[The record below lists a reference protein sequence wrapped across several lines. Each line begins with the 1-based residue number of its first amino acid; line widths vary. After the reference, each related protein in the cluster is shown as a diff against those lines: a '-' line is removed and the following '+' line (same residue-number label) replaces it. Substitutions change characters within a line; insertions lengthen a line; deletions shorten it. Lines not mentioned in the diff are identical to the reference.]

1 MHDSDGPSSHDA
13 ATVDGPADVR
23 LPTRGMLVVG
33 GLVLAISIAAFFRVP
48 LLPSVGAELQMTAG
62 QLGLLTAVFGAGRL
76 ATDLPAGRLSDR
88 YSPVA
93 MLGFSGV
100 ALAVGSI
107 VFGLAPSAAIVIS
120 SSFVLGIASA
130 TANTSGMTYFS
141 TAAPRHQRGM
151 AMAGFSAA
159 LLGGQAIGPALGG
172 ALGDGIGWRAT
183 MVVAGVAGAAVALY
197 GVRLHRVARS
207 GGAGTDATDA
217 MAGDD
222 VEAGD
227 RTTASPSPE
236 AGQAR
241 AEVFQRI
248 ILYTVPFSFFYTMS
262 ALPQT
267 LVPILGDERYQLGPS
282 AIGLALGLGGVC
294 RLIGSFAGGAI
305 ADRVSRKAS
314 LVPGLLLFAAGA
326 GSFAFDLGP
335 WGWVAGIVMLSLGS
349 YGISVSAT
357 MLADLA
363 RGRGVGRRLGTFRFV
378 GDTGLIVG
386 PVVTATLY
394 ERVGAAVASG
404 VVAGLLV
411 VVAFLAAFLLEETH
425 VNERSAT

>member
-1 MHDSDGPSSHDA
+1 MHDTDGPTEHDA
-13 ATVDGPADVR
+13 ATVDGPAETIR

-107 VFGLAPSAAIVIS
+107 VFGLAPSATVVIS
-120 SSFVLGIASA
+120 SAFVLGIASA

-197 GVRLHRVARS
+197 GVRLHRVART
-207 GGAGTDATDA
+207 GAGTDATDA
-217 MAGDD
+217 IAGDD
-222 VEAGD
+222 AEPGD
-227 RTTASPSPE
+227 PTAAPPSPA
-236 AGQAR
+236 AGRAR
-241 AEVFQRI
+241 PEMFQRI
-248 ILYTVPFSFFYTMS
+248 ILYSIPFSFFYTMS

-282 AIGLALGLGGVC
+282 AIGLALGLGGVS

-363 RGRGVGRRLGTFRFV
+363 GGRGVGRRLGTFRFV
-378 GDTGLIVG
+378 GDIGLIVG
-386 PVVTATLY
+386 PVVTAMLY
-394 ERVGAAVASG
+394 ERVGAAVAAG
-404 VVAGLLV
+404 VVAGILLV
-411 VVAFLAAFLLEETH
+411 VAALVTLLLEETH
-425 VNERSAT
+425 VNERIAT